1 MWSKNPKGISIF
13 SENNIKKQA
22 QRWKERWM
30 TFGGISGVAEFW
42 EWEAEGGD
50 DDGGG
55 GDAIFLFLWFM
66 HVHVKFMS

>member
-1 MWSKNPKGISIF
+1 
-13 SENNIKKQA
+13 
-22 QRWKERWM
+22 M

-55 GDAIFLFLWFM
+55 GDAIFLFL
-66 HVHVKFMS
+66 